1 MAKRYQD
8 KYYTPQNVVK
18 KLIEIVSEEIMPIN
32 EFSRIIEPSGGDG
45 AFIKQLPK
53 KNLISFDIAPE
64 HDLIIKGDYL
74 EQNIEYLKN
83 SLVIGNP
90 PFGTGGTLARAFI
103 KKSLEHSDYVAF
115 ILPVDNYKKSSTMVG
130 IRLYRSYKLPKIRYS
145 GVPLKCCFNI
155 YVKGNEK
162 IKKIKGVKI
171 IEHSKNPKKNKE
183 YLEIDF
189 DYRFIAFGFLRFLNK
204 YEPVKAQEVKIIFE
218 KKVNFKPIL
227 REFFKNKIKNSI
239 SSPRITRQ
247 ELIDLIYDTYEELR
261 VN

>member
-8 KYYTPQNVVK
+8 KYYTPQNAVK
-18 KLIEIVSEEIMPIN
+18 KLIEIVSEDVMPIN

-90 PFGTGGTLARAFI
+90 PFGSGGTLARAFI

-115 ILPVDNYKKSSTMVG
+115 ILPVDNYKKPSTIEG
-130 IRLYRSYKLPKIRYS
+130 IKLYKSYKLPEIKYS
-145 GVPLKCCFNI
+145 GVSLKCCFNI
-155 YVKGNEK
+155 YIKGIEK
-162 IKKIKGVKI
+162 IKKIKGVEI
-171 IEHSKNPKKNKE
+171 IEHSKNPKTNSD
-183 YLEIDF
+183 YLKINC
-189 DYRFIAFGFLRFLNK
+189 DYRIKNFGALRILNK
-204 YEPVKAQEVKIIFE
+204 YDQVKASEIKMNFE

-227 REFFKNKIKNSI
+227 EKFLKVKNKDSI
-239 SSPRITRQ
+239 ATPGVTKQ
-247 ELIDLIYDTYEELR
+247 EIIDLIYDTYEELR
-261 VN
+261 AN

>member
-8 KYYTPQNVVK
+8 KYYTPHNAVK
-18 KLIEIVSEEIMPIN
+18 KLIEIVSKDIMPIDK
-32 EFSRIIEPSGGDG
+32 FSRIIEPSGGDG

-64 HDLIIKGDYL
+64 HDSIIKGDYL

-90 PFGTGGTLARAFI
+90 PFGSGGTLARAFI

-115 ILPVDNYKKSSTMVG
+115 ILPVDNYKKPSTIEG
-130 IRLYRSYKLPKIRYS
+130 IKLHKSYKLPEIKYS

-155 YVKGNEK
+155 YVRGIEK
-162 IKKIKGVKI
+162 IKKIKGVEI
-171 IEHSKNPKKNKE
+171 IEHSKNPKTNSE
-183 YLEIDF
+183 YLEIYC
-189 DYRFIAFGFLRFLNK
+189 DYRIISFGTLRILNK
-204 YEPVKAQEVKIIFE
+204 YDPVKAAEIKITFE

-227 REFFKNKIKNSI
+227 ENLLKIKNKDSI
-239 SSPRITRQ
+239 AASAITKQ
-247 ELIDLIYDTYEELR
+247 QLIDLIYDTYEDLR
-261 VN
+261 AN

>member
-18 KLIEIVSEEIMPIN
+18 KLIEIVSEEIMPID

-45 AFIKQLPK
+45 AFIRQLPK
-53 KNLISFDIAPE
+53 KNLVSFDIAPE

-90 PFGTGGTLARAFI
+90 PFGTGGALARAFI
-103 KKSLEHSDYVAF
+103 KKSLEHSDYIAF
-115 ILPVDNYKKSSTMVG
+115 ILPINNYKKPSTIEG
-130 IRLYRSYKLPKIRYS
+130 IKLYKSYKLPKIRYS
-145 GVPLKCCFNI
+145 GVLLKCCFNI

-171 IEHSKNPKKNKE
+171 IEHSKNLKKNKE
-183 YLEIDF
+183 YLKIDF
-189 DYRFIAFGFLRFLNK
+189 DYRFITFGFLRFLNK
-204 YEPVKAQEVKIIFE
+204 YESVKAQEIKIIFE

-227 REFFKNKIKNSI
+227 REFFKYKIKNSI
-239 SSPRITRQ
+239 SSPKITRQ

-261 VN
+261 AN